1 MGGEGIFSLG
11 LPFKKKKFS
20 TQFREKSGEE
30 LNFLP
35 SPLFMSVASFLFLEM
50 LLAYYADS
58 LFIYFLSSCFDF
70 SLWEIIAYFGN
81 TINVYSLLSHKW

>member
-20 TQFREKSGEE
+20 SQFREKSGEE

-35 SPLFMSVASFLFLEM
+35 SPLFMSVASLFFFLEI
-50 LLAYYADS
+50 LPAYYVDS
-58 LFIYFLSSCFDF
+58 LFIYLFFSFLLVLPF
-70 SLWEIIAYFGN
+70 
-81 TINVYSLLSHKW
+81 YSVKLLCTLVVL